1 MSKTTITKQEITV
14 PTGALIE
21 VADILID
28 QEIPHHI
35 TETDEDEDTIT
46 LEIEYDKEQRE
57 AVHAIEDII
66 SDYEE
71 DGQEDEN
78 DKE

>member
-14 PTGALIE
+14 PTNALID
-21 VADILID
+21 VADILIEED
-28 QEIPHHI
+28 IYHRF
-35 TETDEDEDTIT
+35 TATDEDEDTIT
-46 LEIEYDKEQRE
+46 FEIEYEKEQRE
-57 AVHAIEDII
+57 AVHAIEDMI

-78 DKE
+78 EKE

>member
-14 PTGALIE
+14 PAGALID
-21 VADILID
+21 VADILIEED
-28 QEIPHHI
+28 IYHRF
-35 TETDEDEDTIT
+35 TATDEDGDTIT
-46 LEIEYDKEQRE
+46 LEIEYEKEQRD

-66 SDYEE
+66 SDYEQ